1 MAPELAPEDAPSTAG
16 GLQANPASSGGL
28 EQSREQSHGNDLK
41 STVSQTM
48 GLLSSTLLGEK

>member
-1 MAPELAPEDAPSTAG
+1 MAPELGPEDAPSTAG